1 MCVCVCFGVM
11 FYVCFVSF
19 VSLFDIGEKI
29 GLIVP
34 ANPIVINP
42 FSSGLKWVHKS
53 FAITDPLS
61 MREWDRKRNDFFL
74 WTRKKKK
81 CEIMNELRIAWSYH
95 VSLPCTEHTRQNI
108 VSKFEMGM
116 FRCTNRELDSL
127 KSRTATHSHK
137 YTREKRPKV
146 STTGRQ
152 KKKQSMA
159 KRNEMNWFYH
169 QIPYYEN
176 NPKSPAPIISNHSS
190 FTWRTQNWWKRK
202 RECGHTVFS
211 DQHSSF
217 ISSLVDAK

>member
-1 MCVCVCFGVM
+1 MCALWALWAC
-11 FYVCFVSF
+11 ST
-19 VSLFDIGEKI
+19 LEK
-29 GLIVP
+29 
-34 ANPIVINP
+34 
-42 FSSGLKWVHKS
+42 KS
-53 FAITDPLS
+53 AWLCLQIPLS
-61 MREWDRKRNDFFL
+61 LIHFQADWNECINRLPSPIPSQWENETEKE
-74 WTRKKKK
+74 TRKKKK

-146 STTGRQ
+146 STTGRK